1 MRAPVLTQKRARS
14 LRWSMSLPEVLIWQR
29 IRGHGFRRQ
38 HALGVFILDFYRTK
52 DRLCIE
58 IDGQQHD
65 LARDARR
72 DAWLADKDVR
82 TIRIPATA
90 VLNDADAVAEFILSL

>member
-1 MRAPVLTQKRARS
+1 
-14 LRWSMSLPEVLIWQR
+14 MSLPEVLIWQR
-29 IRGHGFRRQ
+29 IRGGEFRRQ
-38 HALGVFILDFYRTK
+38 HALGPFILDFYRPS

-90 VLNDADAVAEFILSL
+90 VLNDPDAVAEFILSL